1 MPNLPHGH
9 ESQPLPENSTGDT
22 PEQAGT
28 NPLQPTL
35 LPPTEVMSSAKEPF
49 SEKALRVLQKAGA
62 FFHYILIND
71 GAENPLRVKETI
83 KEVEKP
89 HQPETVKP
97 REQWTHLSFRS
108 SSAEEADPGH
118 GHDRVLDDAEHGI
131 WGVFDG
137 VSSAKGAAEAAEITK
152 RIFHETLLG
161 AAKPTSLEQ
170 AKQLME
176 LAFARART
184 EFRRLDRDEDF
195 EGSTTANV
203 SFAVEI
209 DGQDYLI
216 IGNAGDSVCYK
227 TDEMEGAKLLTTEQ
241 SNAMHGKAYSIFNSV
256 GPYPLWT
263 EADIRRLPD
272 DRRVPNHY
280 YFDEIIAVPIKPGDR
295 FVHATDGISGDEDAE
310 RLSAQEFAEGLQ
322 KNTPQQSVG
331 WLFAISRKDDDKAA
345 VAVHIGR

>member
-1 MPNLPHGH
+1 MTSPQFPLDGGIPQVSVESTAQNQEPVPLADKPRHNLRKLGTWLKHAIANYNPEDVPSDKVTG
-9 ESQPLPENSTGDT
+9 ETGVPLPEPEASTT
-22 PEQAGT
+22 
-28 NPLQPTL
+28 
-35 LPPTEVMSSAKEPF
+35 
-49 SEKALRVLQKAGA
+49 
-62 FFHYILIND
+62 
-71 GAENPLRVKETI
+71 
-83 KEVEKP
+83 
-89 HQPETVKP
+89 
-97 REQWTHLSFRS
+97 RERWTKLSFQS
-108 SSAEEADPGH
+108 SSAEEADEGH
-118 GHDRVLDDAEHGI
+118 GHDRVLDDSERGI
-131 WGVFDG
+131 WGAFDG
-137 VSSAKGAAEAAEITK
+137 VSSVKGAAEAAEITK

-170 AKQLME
+170 AKQLMK

-241 SNAMHGKAYSIFNSV
+241 SNAAHGMPHVIFNSV
-256 GPYPLWT
+256 GPYARWT
-263 EADIRRLPD
+263 QADIDRLPD
-272 DRRVPNHY
+272 NRKVPDHY
-280 YFDEIIAVPIKPGDR
+280 YFDEIIAVPIKSGDR

-310 RLSAQEFAEGLQ
+310 RLSEQEFAEGLQ
-322 KNTPQQSVG
+322 QGTPQQSVG
-331 WLFAISRKDDDKAA
+331 WLFAVSRKDDDKAA